1 VNGEFLM
8 KIAKRL
14 FLVILS
20 LALASLACST
30 LSGGESA
37 NPTTAPPEQAGP
49 TQEEVTAPE
58 PTEGGEASA
67 GDSEVAELDTGTL
80 CDQSSLSSYRAEYL
94 ISLDGTSADQPV
106 QGTLN
111 MLLEFTSVP
120 VAQHMTMSFEG
131 LDMGLEGMNSIELY
145 VIEGVTYTSF
155 GDEWMAFPGSTLDEM
170 EDALLFPQ
178 DFLDLPPTAHRRLL
192 PETVNGISTWHYV
205 LDENDLPEDD
215 AAGIDSL
222 DADVW
227 VAREGG
233 YLVKMEATLTGA
245 ATGTGLEEEFFD
257 EGTVELF
264 FQMSDVNQEFTIEL
278 PPEAAS
284 ASEFPL
290 DGFSTEFEWARE
302 DVPLPADASV
312 DFSTESLVS
321 FVTDL
326 SIEDTAEFMLEGL
339 QANGWT
345 LDGAPLTY
353 EGGYTASFT
362 KGSETLSLTITA
374 DFVDPE
380 RSNGVVSVN

>member
-1 VNGEFLM
+1 MQTG
-8 KIAKRL
+8 KRL
-14 FLVILS
+14 FLVILG
-20 LALASLACST
+20 LALASLACSI
-30 LSGGESA
+30 LSGDESVT
-37 NPTTAPPEQAGP
+37 PTETPQV
-49 TQEEVTAPE
+49 QVVPE
-58 PTEGGEASA
+58 PTEESGTSG

-80 CDQSSLSSYRAEYL
+80 WDQSSLSSYRAEYL

-106 QGTLN
+106 QGTLS

-120 VAQHMTMSFEG
+120 VAQHMTLSIEG

-178 DFLDLPPTAHRRLL
+178 DFLDLPPTANRRLL

-205 LDENDLPEDD
+205 LDENDIPEDE

-222 DADVW
+222 EADVW

-233 YLVKMEATLTGA
+233 YLVKMEAILTGA
-245 ATGTGLEEEFFD
+245 ATGTGLEDEFFD

-264 FQMSDVNQEFTIEL
+264 FQMSEINQEFTIEL

-290 DGFSTEFEWARE
+290 DGLSTAFEWGRE

-312 DFSTESLVS
+312 DFSTETLVS
-321 FVTDL
+321 FVTEL
-326 SIEDTAEFMLEGL
+326 SIEDTAGFMLEGL
-339 QANGWT
+339 QANGWA
-345 LDGAPLTY
+345 LNGDPLTY

-362 KGSETLSLTITA
+362 KGTETLSLTITA

-380 RSNGVVSVN
+380 KSNGVVSIN